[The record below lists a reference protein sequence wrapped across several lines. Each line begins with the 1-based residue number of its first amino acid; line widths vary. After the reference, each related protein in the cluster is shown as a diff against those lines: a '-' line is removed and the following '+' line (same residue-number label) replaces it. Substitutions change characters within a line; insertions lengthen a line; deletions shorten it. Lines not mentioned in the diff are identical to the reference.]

1 MRYIIDLGSLLQ
13 SVSETLGRWMTSSL
27 FFETV
32 RSLNESLLTSTKL
45 SPSIGQLS
53 PSIHIALVSLIV
65 PEMHEPSQQKIFL
78 VIKIVHEFN
87 FQACVASF
95 AHFLVGAQKMEAG
108 KDVFVGRFAAAV
120 QRVAMSVV
128 EEEFVVVPC

>member
-1 MRYIIDLGSLLQ
+1 
-13 SVSETLGRWMTSSL
+13 MTSSL